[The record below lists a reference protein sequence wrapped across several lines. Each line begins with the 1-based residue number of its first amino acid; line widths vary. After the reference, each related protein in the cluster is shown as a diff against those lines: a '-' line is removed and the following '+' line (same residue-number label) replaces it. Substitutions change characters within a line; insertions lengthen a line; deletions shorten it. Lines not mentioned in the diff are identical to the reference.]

1 MKGPIGHTFMY
12 NIIILFIFI
21 VFAFIGGILSYY
33 KGYKINNRIVGSI
46 EKFEGYNKEAL
57 DEINKN
63 MGNLGYRH
71 EYSGCNNTYKDMYL
85 IEVGDEEYSYCIYS
99 SYNPSDKNSIPKG
112 GGYYQYGVLTYM
124 NVNLPLVKEFSIP
137 IFTRTNRIYKF
148 SWKS

>member
-46 EKFEGYNKEAL
+46 EKFG
-57 DEINKN
+57 
-63 MGNLGYRH
+63 G
-71 EYSGCNNTYKDMYL
+71 
-85 IEVGDEEYSYCIYS
+85 EEYSYCIYS

-124 NVNLPLVKEFSIP
+124 NVNLPLIKEFSIP